1 MKSSRKK
8 TLADAVIFSG
18 MAINLVVIVLILYYY
33 VA

>member
-1 MKSSRKK
+1 MKPSRKK

-18 MAINLVVIVLILYYY
+18 MAINLVVIALILYFY